1 MIIHRPWSM
10 LRKPTVND
18 LSGPPFATALVV
30 RLSYDSVT
38 AEAFL
43 QNDHFL
49 FIFTAVLLHQ
59 RMVGAIRYFYFFS
72 LRRNVLETLYYIT
85 SIPADGWAE
94 DITDQGQVSR
104 YHLSHYYL
112 IFGTLF
118 ALLTSY
124 LFSAS
129 HSARTMCIPIIEL
142 HIIGTTIIRKFWVTA
157 CPLIDE
163 LPPFYYVKLSYPTGL
178 IIRQITTTKGW

>member
-1 MIIHRPWSM
+1 MITHRPWSM
-10 LRKPTVND
+10 LPKPTVND
-18 LSGPPFATALVV
+18 LSDPLFTTVLVV

-59 RMVGAIRYFYFFS
+59 RMVGAIRYFYFSFY
-72 LRRNVLETLYYIT
+72 RRNLECPWRTLLHYIYPRRWLGRRYYWPRPGE
-85 SIPADGWAE
+85 SI
-94 DITDQGQVSR
+94 SSF
-104 YHLSHYYL
+104 HCYL
-112 IFGTLF
+112 IYDTLF
-118 ALLTSY
+118 ALLTY
-124 LFSAS
+124 YFFSAS

-157 CPLIDE
+157 CAFIDE
-163 LPPFYYVKLSYPTGL
+163 LSDKLSYPTGL
-178 IIRQITTTKGW
+178 IIRQIMTTEGW